1 MEWTSVVDSA
11 VKIGLGAAIAAIASY
26 VMLRR
31 TQHHEVD
38 KDKVQHQRTLIE
50 RKRTLYLEF
59 LAASG
64 MLTQKYVRTVC
75 TFDGEDYFAYLR
87 LHHEVQISAGE
98 AIRDEAVLVL
108 RAVNDFITLN
118 KAPVDYEA
126 YVEKKKKVSEEVG
139 VFEHLVREELDSLMR
154 VQ

>member
-1 MEWTSVVDSA
+1 MEWTAVVDSA

-26 VMLRR
+26 VTLRR
-31 TQHHEVD
+31 TQNHEVD
-38 KDKVQHQRTLIE
+38 KDEVQRQRVLME

-64 MLTQKYVRTVC
+64 MLTQKYVRTIC

-87 LHHEVQISAGE
+87 LYHEVQISAE
-98 AIRDEAVLVL
+98 EPIRDAAIELL
-108 RAVNDFITLN
+108 TAVNAFLILDKVHTEYSTYSTN
-118 KAPVDYEA
+118 KM
-126 YVEKKKKVSEEVG
+126 KVSQRVSE
-139 VFEHLVREELDSLMR
+139 FELLAREELNGPVR